1 MATREEIQNMN
12 FGVAA
17 EMGPYGQQQGALRD
31 ILKITSGSSA
41 NADRAIALAN
51 QLMPM
56 PEEADPYEAMFRYF
70 SGMAKAA
77 SQPGATVLSSALA
90 PMDVPL
96 DYYTAKKKQSKESEQ
111 ARMQAALSLGPSL
124 KPKEKTATQL
134 NYKSV
139 MITKPDGTSYE
150 DYIPTSQIAG
160 LQAKGFTVLAKST
173 SGSTSSGFKAGDYSP
188 GDKITELRTALNLP
202 ELAVGANGNVFLSAE
217 QVKIAQPLGLIA
229 PKTGAPKEYA
239 EKYLAQDTVMY
250 MSEADAKIKLATFN
264 VTPESTEYANLIELM
279 TTDDEELYG
288 TPVIRADQFI
298 SFYTPRNPE
307 SDLMVTTLTPS
318 GSSTPPSVI
327 SRNEELKDLIPILIK
342 QRQVMNDLLPTLDSA
357 MAVLMQNPDIT
368 GAFQAYTMPIRNFMQ
383 STFGY
388 GDDELADQRYLEAIS
403 NKLAPQMR
411 PIGSGAT
418 SDMEFKAYKSAILSM
433 ENPARANYLTLYSLD
448 KTTRNAAAELA
459 MRKRF
464 LSAGKSEEYI
474 LDKISELDKG
484 IYSKFDGEDDKD
496 ENGDFL
502 YDTVQ
507 EYKTARDA
515 WKNNLPSGS
524 VILNKDSSGNKIYP
538 NAGTFIIKDWRGAN

>member
-1 MATREEIQNMN
+1 MATRAEIDNMN

-31 ILKITSGSSA
+31 ILRITSGSSA

-51 QLMPM
+51 QLMPP

-96 DYYTAKKKQSKESEQ
+96 DYYTAKKKELKQSEQ

-124 KPKEKTATQL
+124 KPKEKTATAL

-150 DYIPTSQIAG
+150 DYIPTSQIAD
-160 LQAKGFTVLAKST
+160 LQKQGFKVLAKSA

-188 GDKITELRTALNLP
+188 GDKIIELRTALDLP
-202 ELAVGANGNVFLSAE
+202 NLAVGANGNVFLSAD
-217 QVKIAQPLGLIA
+217 QVEIAQPLGLIT
-229 PKTGAPKEYA
+229 PKTAAPKEYA
-239 EKYLAQDTVMY
+239 EKYLAQDTVVY
-250 MSEADAKIKLATFN
+250 MSEADAITKLATFG
-264 VTPESTEYANLIELM
+264 VTPESTEYADLIELM
-279 TTDDEELYG
+279 TTDDEDLYG

-298 SFYTPRNPE
+298 SFYIPRNPN
-307 SDLMVTTLTPS
+307 SDLNVTTKSP
-318 GSSTPPSVI
+318 GSSSPPPQVI
-327 SRNEELKDLIPILIK
+327 ARNEELKRLIPIQMK
-342 QRQVMNDLLPTLDSA
+342 QRQVMNDLLPTLESA
-357 MAVLMQNPDIT
+357 MAVLMQNPDTT
-368 GAFQAYTMPIRNFMQ
+368 GAFQAYTMPIRNFM
-383 STFGY
+383 SSAFGY
-388 GDDELADQRYLEAIS
+388 ADDELSNQRYLEAIS

-464 LSAGKSEEYI
+464 LSAGKSETYI
-474 LDKISELDKG
+474 LNKISELDKG
-484 IYSKFDGEDDKD
+484 IYSKFDGADDKD
-496 ENGDFL
+496 ENGDFI
-502 YDTVQ
+502 YDTQQ
-507 EYKTARDA
+507 EYTTARDA
-515 WKNNLPSGS
+515 WKNNLPSGA

-538 NAGTFIIKDWRGAN
+538 NAGTFIIKDWRGTN